1 MQTIVWH
8 QLVRSILILLWLVAA
23 GAQAKPEPQ
32 QDYYHFANAAW
43 LDNTPIPED
52 MPGVDNFVQL
62 TLKVNALVRES
73 LEALEQRKTP
83 LTAYEQQ
90 LLDLYHS
97 YLDTDRRNQLGI
109 TPLVPELKLIADAKD
124 HQQLAGVF
132 AAFQRQGIGVPL
144 VMAVMPDPKQSTR
157 HVLGVVQYGLGQSQ
171 AVLVGEDD
179 RSKKIRELYQTHIA
193 KMLSLA
199 GITGAAEKAPQVLT
213 LEQQLA
219 RIQWT
224 PAQNRDPRKK
234 YNPFTLA
241 QLQQTLST
249 FPVQAMMSD
258 LGVASVEG
266 VVVQQP
272 SYLEALN
279 ALFPSTK
286 VAVWQDYLRMR
297 LLAERGP
304 LLTQDFQDE
313 LNRYQRALG
322 GSQKEM
328 PQWLRAVLFLGESV
342 DMLVGRVY
350 IEQQFSREALAQ
362 VNHIVQT
369 IKEEYSMAIEGSTLF
384 SDATKA
390 EALAKLKNMRFYVGY
405 PEVWKDY
412 STLKVAPDDLVGN
425 ARAIARFD
433 HESMVA
439 KLSQPVDPD
448 EWLQSPTVVNAYY
461 QPSANKFILL
471 AAILQPPFFDAAW
484 DDAAQFGGIG
494 FIIGH
499 EIGHGFDD
507 QGSQFDAEGNL
518 RNWWT
523 AADRKKFNA
532 VAARAVAQA
541 NAYEILPGHFLN
553 GELELGEILGDLN
566 GLHIAY
572 RAHRRIMSTE
582 QDPQQADRTFFE
594 QAAKVWRSNL
604 RQPILLK
611 FLETD
616 GHPPGEYRVN
626 GIFPHLDAFHTLYQ
640 TQVGDGMYL
649 APKDRLKIW

>member
-1 MQTIVWH
+1 M
-8 QLVRSILILLWLVAA
+8 
-23 GAQAKPEPQ
+23 
-32 QDYYHFANAAW
+32 
-43 LDNTPIPED
+43 
-52 MPGVDNFVQL
+52 
-62 TLKVNALVRES
+62 
-73 LEALEQRKTP
+73 
-83 LTAYEQQ
+83 
-90 LLDLYHS
+90 
-97 YLDTDRRNQLGI
+97 
-109 TPLVPELKLIADAKD
+109 
-124 HQQLAGVF
+124 LAG
-132 AAFQRQGIGVPL
+132 
-144 VMAVMPDPKQSTR
+144 
-157 HVLGVVQYGLGQSQ
+157 
-171 AVLVGEDD
+171 
-179 RSKKIRELYQTHIA
+179 
-193 KMLSLA
+193 
-199 GITGAAEKAPQVLT
+199 
-213 LEQQLA
+213 
-219 RIQWT
+219 
-224 PAQNRDPRKK
+224 
-234 YNPFTLA
+234 
-241 QLQQTLST
+241 
-249 FPVQAMMSD
+249 
-258 LGVASVEG
+258 
-266 VVVQQP
+266 
-272 SYLEALN
+272 
-279 ALFPSTK
+279 
-286 VAVWQDYLRMR
+286 
-297 LLAERGP
+297 
-304 LLTQDFQDE
+304 
-313 LNRYQRALG
+313 
-322 GSQKEM
+322 
-328 PQWLRAVLFLGESV
+328 
-342 DMLVGRVY
+342 RV

-405 PEVWKDY
+405 PGAWKDC

-433 HESMVA
+433 HEFMVA
-439 KLSQPVDPD
+439 KLSQPVDLD

-461 QPSANKFILL
+461 QPSANKFVLL
-471 AAILQPPFFDAAW
+471 GAILQPPFFDAAW

-518 RNWWT
+518 RNWWA
-523 AADRKKFNA
+523 AADRKKSNA

-572 RAHRRIMSTE
+572 RAYRRIMSTD

-640 TQVGDGMYL
+640 TQPGDGMYL